1 MIDAWEDSERIVS
14 AKLFLRGIQKK
25 KQKTKKK
32 TRERKEKPSINGL
45 NYARVDTVIR

>member
-25 KQKTKKK
+25 KKKK
-32 TRERKEKPSINGL
+32 RERKEKPSINGL